1 MRIQSVSEI
10 REASWKSTKLPLLW
24 HYTKEVLLELGYSEE
39 KIEQLSAMK
48 VTKARTKT
56 EVIKF
61 ALENIIRK
69 NKLQKLKSYRGELEI
84 EINLDVLR
92 KRH

>member
-1 MRIQSVSEI
+1 MRTTLDIPEDLLSE
-10 REASWKSTKLPLLW
+10 
-24 HYTKEVLLELGYSEE
+24 
-39 KIEQLSAMK
+39 AMK
-48 VTKARTKT
+48 VTQARTKT

-61 ALENIIRK
+61 ALEDIIRK

>member
-1 MRIQSVSEI
+1 MRTTLDIPEDLLSE
-10 REASWKSTKLPLLW
+10 
-24 HYTKEVLLELGYSEE
+24 
-39 KIEQLSAMK
+39 AMK
-48 VTKARTKT
+48 VTQARTKT

-61 ALENIIRK
+61 ALENIIQK

>member
-1 MRIQSVSEI
+1 MRTTLDIPENLLSE
-10 REASWKSTKLPLLW
+10 
-24 HYTKEVLLELGYSEE
+24 
-39 KIEQLSAMK
+39 AMK

>member
-1 MRIQSVSEI
+1 MR
-10 REASWKSTKLPLLW
+10 TTLDLPESL
-24 HYTKEVLLELGYSEE
+24 LLE
-39 KIEQLSAMK
+39 AMK

-69 NKLQKLKSYRGELEI
+69 NKLKKIKNYRGKLELD
-84 EINLDVLR
+84 INLDSLR
-92 KRH
+92 KRN

>member
-1 MRIQSVSEI
+1 MRTTLDIPENLLSE
-10 REASWKSTKLPLLW
+10 
-24 HYTKEVLLELGYSEE
+24 
-39 KIEQLSAMK
+39 AMK

-69 NKLQKLKSYRGELEI
+69 NKLHKLKSYRGELEI

>member
-1 MRIQSVSEI
+1 MRTTLDIPENLLSE
-10 REASWKSTKLPLLW
+10 
-24 HYTKEVLLELGYSEE
+24 
-39 KIEQLSAMK
+39 AMK
-48 VTKARTKT
+48 VTKSRTKT

>member
-1 MRIQSVSEI
+1 MRTTLDIPESLLSE
-10 REASWKSTKLPLLW
+10 
-24 HYTKEVLLELGYSEE
+24 
-39 KIEQLSAMK
+39 AMK
-48 VTKARTKT
+48 VTQARTKT

-69 NKLQKLKSYRGELEI
+69 NKLQKLKGYRGELEIEI

>member
-1 MRIQSVSEI
+1 MRTTLDIPENLLSE
-10 REASWKSTKLPLLW
+10 
-24 HYTKEVLLELGYSEE
+24 
-39 KIEQLSAMK
+39 AME

-69 NKLQKLKSYRGELEI
+69 NKLKELKNYKGKLDLD
-84 EINLDVLR
+84 INLNLLR
-92 KRH
+92 KRN

>member
-1 MRIQSVSEI
+1 MRTTLDIPENLLSE
-10 REASWKSTKLPLLW
+10 
-24 HYTKEVLLELGYSEE
+24 
-39 KIEQLSAMK
+39 AMK
-48 VTKARTKT
+48 VTQARTKT

-84 EINLDVLR
+84 DINLDVLR

>member
-1 MRIQSVSEI
+1 MRTTLDIPENLLSE
-10 REASWKSTKLPLLW
+10 
-24 HYTKEVLLELGYSEE
+24 
-39 KIEQLSAMK
+39 AMK
-48 VTKARTKT
+48 VTKDRTKT

-69 NKLQKLKSYRGELEI
+69 NKLHKLKSYRGELEI

>member
-1 MRIQSVSEI
+1 MRTTLDIPESLLSE
-10 REASWKSTKLPLLW
+10 
-24 HYTKEVLLELGYSEE
+24 
-39 KIEQLSAMK
+39 AMK

-69 NKLQKLKSYRGELEI
+69 NKLRQLKSYRGKLELDI
-84 EINLDVLR
+84 DLDFLR
-92 KRH
+92 KRD

>member
-1 MRIQSVSEI
+1 MRTTLDIPENLLSE
-10 REASWKSTKLPLLW
+10 
-24 HYTKEVLLELGYSEE
+24 
-39 KIEQLSAMK
+39 AMK
-48 VTKARTKT
+48 VTQARTKT

-61 ALENIIRK
+61 ALENIIQK

>member
-1 MRIQSVSEI
+1 MRTTLDIPENLLSE
-10 REASWKSTKLPLLW
+10 
-24 HYTKEVLLELGYSEE
+24 
-39 KIEQLSAMK
+39 AMK

-61 ALENIIRK
+61 ALENIIQK